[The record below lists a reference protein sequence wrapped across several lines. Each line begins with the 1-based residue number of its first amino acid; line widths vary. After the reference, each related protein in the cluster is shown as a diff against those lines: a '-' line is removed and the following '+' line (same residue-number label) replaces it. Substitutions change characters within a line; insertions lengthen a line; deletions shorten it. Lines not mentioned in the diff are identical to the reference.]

1 MKIGIL
7 SRRTG
12 VSVRSLRY
20 YEEQGL
26 LVSTR
31 TTGGHRTYPET
42 AIDRV
47 IRIQELYAAGLNS
60 AKIFEILPCMRDSD
74 GRPNE
79 RATSK
84 LAEQLV
90 AERNRIDRQIV
101 EMQRTREVL
110 DSVIA
115 NAAIERVVRSE
126 PKAS

>member
-1 MKIGIL
+1 MKIGSL

-12 VSVRSLRY
+12 VSERSLRY

-26 LVSTR
+26 LVSAR
-31 TTGGHRTYPET
+31 TPGGHRTYPET
-42 AIDRV
+42 AVDRV

-79 RATSK
+79 RATSQ

-90 AERNRIDRQIV
+90 AERDRIERQIV
-101 EMQRTREVL
+101 EMQRIRDVL
-110 DSVIA
+110 DGVIA
-115 NAAIERVVRSE
+115 NATLEQVVRSE
-126 PKAS
+126 PQAS